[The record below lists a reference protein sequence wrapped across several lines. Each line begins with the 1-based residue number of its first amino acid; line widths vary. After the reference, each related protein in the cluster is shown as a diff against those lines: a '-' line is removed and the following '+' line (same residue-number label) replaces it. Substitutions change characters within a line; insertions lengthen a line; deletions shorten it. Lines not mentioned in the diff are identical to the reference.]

1 MSDSAA
7 TEETLVPAAE
17 EPEPEPEPEAG
28 GVPALN
34 EKERKKAAKQEQKAA
49 AKAAKA
55 AEKDKAKAEKQ
66 KAKEQKK
73 AAKKNAG
80 TAGPVDTTASQ
91 SSWQDGADDE
101 STPEGG
107 GIPSASVSPVGSP
120 ESTAGLW
127 KGGAEVGKALAE
139 YMAPVNAIRTCAV
152 KRTDKKCVVLVDRAQ
167 NDNFLCCA
175 RLVQK
180 AKKDKCWRFYMNP
193 QAASCKPGDL
203 TKDTRLGYF
212 GKLEWSDPVVKPKTT
227 LQLYDHGP
235 GDGRTAK
242 VEKLSMTMKKKK
254 KHAQWKVRAPNIA
267 GVIYRS
273 QIPEW
278 DKGRKRNV
286 YPGMGLNPQE
296 SIKNF
301 LLCKEDLA
309 AASTGSTAGV
319 EMGDKAAAAKAAKDA
334 VVRYPRDTDPCQ
346 LLHFVPACPE
356 RHGS

>member
-1 MSDSAA
+1 MSDGAG
-7 TEETLVPAAE
+7 TEETLVPAAG

-34 EKERKKAAKQEQKAA
+34 EKERKKAAKQEEKAAKQEEKAA
-49 AKAAKA
+49 AKAAKT
-55 AEKDKAKAEKQ
+55 AEKEKAKAEKQ
-66 KAKEQKK
+66 KAKEQKKLDK

-80 TAGPVDTTASQ
+80 TAGPVDTIASQ
-91 SSWQDGADDE
+91 PPWQDGVDDE

-107 GIPSASVSPVGSP
+107 GLPSASVSPVDSPGSI
-120 ESTAGLW
+120 W
-127 KGGAEVGKALAE
+127 KGGAEAGQALAE
-139 YMAPVNAIRTCAV
+139 HMSPVSAIRTCAV
-152 KRTDKKCVVLVDRAQ
+152 KRSDKKCIVLVDRAQ
-167 NDNFLCCA
+167 NDGFLCCA

-212 GKLEWSDPVVKPKTT
+212 GKLEWSDPAVKPKTT

-235 GDGRTAK
+235 GDGRTEK

-254 KHAQWKVRAPNIA
+254 KHAQWKVRAPNVP

-309 AASTGSTAGV
+309 SASTGSTAGV
-319 EMGDKAAAAKAAKDA
+319 EIGDNAAAAKAAKDA
-334 VVRYPRDTDPCQ
+334 AVRYPYDADPC
-346 LLHFVPACPE
+346 
-356 RHGS
+356 